1 MHMPVTL
8 CQWLVCVSVISA
20 GVVVSLG
27 VQWLFMQKFLKPE
40 KVAEDARK
48 RVGAPVGLLDY
59 KKLGHLGTGLQGW
72 VGAIEIIL
80 YASSIV
86 FGHPEFIAVWFGTK
100 YIAAYKTWA
109 KEPVGR
115 TFYNRSLF
123 GSGLNILLG
132 AITGGFAQLAIRH
145 TP

>member
-1 MHMPVTL
+1 MPLTL
-8 CQWLVCVSVISA
+8 CQWLVFV
-20 GVVVSLG
+20 GVVGGGTVVSLA
-27 VQWLFMQKFLKPE
+27 VQWIFMQKFLKPE
-40 KVAEDARK
+40 KVAEDAAR
-48 RVGAPVGLLDY
+48 RIGTPIGSSLDY

-86 FGHPEFIAVWFGTK
+86 SGHPEFIAVWFGTK

-109 KEPVGR
+109 REPVGR

-132 AITGGFAQLAIRH
+132 AATGRVALWAIRH
-145 TP
+145 IS

>member
-1 MHMPVTL
+1 MLHTL
-8 CQWLVCVSVISA
+8 SQWLVFVAVVAA
-20 GVVVSLG
+20 GIVVSLA

-40 KVAEDARK
+40 KVAKDAAK
-48 RVGAPVGLLDY
+48 RVGSPVDSLDY

-72 VGAIEIIL
+72 VGAMEIIL

-132 AITGGFAQLAIRH
+132 AATGSIALWAIRH
-145 TP
+145 IR